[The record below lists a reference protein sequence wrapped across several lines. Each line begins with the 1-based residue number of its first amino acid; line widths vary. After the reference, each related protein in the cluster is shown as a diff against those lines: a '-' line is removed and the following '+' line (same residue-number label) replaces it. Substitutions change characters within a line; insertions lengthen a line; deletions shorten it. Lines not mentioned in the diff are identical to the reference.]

1 MYVSNMCDRMGYNP
15 HRYFVV
21 KLGEER
27 MKKSMFKNAIVR
39 TPGKS
44 LVEGIT
50 SAPELGKPDYEKA
63 LKQHKA
69 YIEALER
76 CGVNIV
82 KLDPMEEF
90 PDSCFVEDTAVLTPK
105 CAIISNPGAP
115 TRQKESS
122 FMVDTIKKFYKE
134 EQIAY
139 IKAPGT
145 MEGGDVM
152 MVGNHFY
159 IGESARTN
167 AEGCRQFIEILEK
180 FGHTGSV
187 VPLTEVLH
195 LKTGLSY
202 LENNNLLVA
211 GEFVEKEEFKDF
223 NKVVI
228 SEDEAYSANCIW
240 VNDKILVPAGY
251 EKTAQAVEKLG
262 YEVILVDTSEYCK
275 IDGGLSCLS
284 LRF

>member
-1 MYVSNMCDRMGYNP
+1 
-15 HRYFVV
+15 
-21 KLGEER
+21 
-27 MKKSMFKNAIVR
+27 MFKNVIVR

-44 LVEGIT
+44 VCDGIT
-50 SAPELGKPDYEKA
+50 SAPELGMPVYDLA
-63 LKQHKA
+63 LKQHA
-69 YIEALER
+69 DYISALAS
-76 CGVNIV
+76 CGVAV
-82 KLDPMEEF
+82 TKLDAMEEF

-122 FMVDTIKKFYKE
+122 FMVDNIKKFYPEDK
-134 EQIAY
+134 IAY
-139 IKAPGT
+139 IEAPGT

-159 IGESARTN
+159 IGRSARTN
-167 AEGCRQFIEILEK
+167 AEGCRQFAEILK
-180 FGHTGSV
+180 RFGHTCSE

-211 GEFVEKEEFKDF
+211 GEFIEKEDFKQF
-223 NKVVI
+223 NKIVVN
-228 SEDEAYSANCIW
+228 SDEVYSANCIW
-240 VNDKILVPAGY
+240 VNDKVIVPAGY
-251 EKTAQAVEKLG
+251 PKTEKAIRDLG
-262 YEVILVDTSEYCK
+262 YDVIIVDTSEFRK